1 MGQFPLE
8 YVADDFHVAVT
19 MGAKTGAGFDA
30 IFIDHTQW
38 TEIHIAGID
47 VIGERKAVTRVE
59 PAMVGTAAGFASM

>member
-1 MGQFPLE
+1 
-8 YVADDFHVAVT
+8 